1 MELNRISVYCDNTKL
16 RVVKFHR
23 CILQCIFT
31 CLLLPA
37 DVLALSVM
45 TFNLVPDQLFS
56 KSAGSFYTVDEL
68 NPNHTRTYVSFP
80 EYRSFIDDYSFEIDA
95 TTSLQGSVSQLDGIN
110 IKHIVDDFELTETTS
125 VETSSISPTYLIDE
139 SGITFTLQGSSRLSF
154 DNNLEISTMKSRLVN
169 SEWDWRTDLMLDL
182 FIGKELEMVTVD
194 WPDPDPDTGD
204 YIVDEYWLPLW
215 SIDGSD
221 VYDSYFFDSSEDQ
234 SRIFYD
240 ADEISIF
247 FPLVSVPE
255 PSSYALL
262 FGILAIVIVAFRR
275 L

>member
-1 MELNRISVYCDNTKL
+1 M
-16 RVVKFHR
+16 KFHR

-80 EYRSFIDDYSFEIDA
+80 EYRSFIGNYSFEIDA
-95 TTSLQGSVSQLDGIN
+95 TTSLQGLVSQLDGIN
-110 IKHIVDDFELTETTS
+110 IKHIVDGFELTETTS

-182 FIGKELEMVTVD
+182 FIGKDLEMVTVD

-204 YIVDEYWLPLW
+204 YIVDEYWVPLW

-240 ADEISIF
+240 AEEISIF

-255 PSSYALL
+255 SSSYALL
-262 FGILAIVIVAFRR
+262 LGGLALGFVALRR
-275 L
+275 R

>member
-1 MELNRISVYCDNTKL
+1 
-16 RVVKFHR
+16 
-23 CILQCIFT
+23 
-31 CLLLPA
+31 
-37 DVLALSVM
+37 
-45 TFNLVPDQLFS
+45 
-56 KSAGSFYTVDEL
+56 
-68 NPNHTRTYVSFP
+68 
-80 EYRSFIDDYSFEIDA
+80 
-95 TTSLQGSVSQLDGIN
+95 
-110 IKHIVDDFELTETTS
+110 
-125 VETSSISPTYLIDE
+125 
-139 SGITFTLQGSSRLSF
+139 
-154 DNNLEISTMKSRLVN
+154 MKGRLVN

-182 FIGKELEMVTVD
+182 FIGKDLEMVTVD

-204 YIVDEYWLPLW
+204 YIVDEYWVPLW
-215 SIDGSD
+215 SIDGTD

-247 FPLVSVPE
+247 FPLVPVPE